1 MMSEKPRILFSV
13 PTDKHIMAQTV
24 FSMMEIAKHPAVDY
38 LQMVGSPIDDMRNKI
53 CMYAVN
59 NNYSHVLMIDSDQAT
74 PPGIVDML
82 LECDSPLASGI
93 VPMLAKNKIVS
104 NIIVKLP
111 EDEAQCPDDTAFMER
126 WDYHGEPFEV
136 EGAGTGCIL
145 IHADVLRAIPMPW
158 FKFTTEKNK
167 IVGEDIYFCHKAE
180 QYGFR
185 YKVHPRA
192 VCSHFKMVDLLAI
205 AKAFSDIPAEREEL
219 LEIVS

>member
-1 MMSEKPRILFSV
+1 
-13 PTDKHIMAQTV
+13 
-24 FSMMEIAKHPAVDY
+24 
-38 LQMVGSPIDDMRNKI
+38 
-53 CMYAVN
+53 
-59 NNYSHVLMIDSDQAT
+59 
-74 PPGIVDML
+74 
-82 LECDSPLASGI
+82 
-93 VPMLAKNKIVS
+93 
-104 NIIVKLP
+104 
-111 EDEAQCPDDTAFMER
+111 
-126 WDYHGEPFEV
+126 
-136 EGAGTGCIL
+136 
-145 IHADVLRAIPMPW
+145 MPW